1 MFKFTRSLAAAA
13 AATGVLALAGAS
25 TASAAEPTICIDTI
39 ENAVVGDVAVP
50 YNESCT
56 LKNVIVNGSVTAELD
71 ALGVTLSG
79 TVVTGGVAV
88 ESRRLDVRRTV
99 VAGGISASE
108 ASDGVSVTGSL
119 VGGDSR
125 FVNIAT
131 GLTLGST
138 DSAGA
143 GNVFGGDLEVTQPFG
158 SGLLGYNA
166 VSGDFVVRDARAS
179 TVIRRNAVRGA
190 LDCSGSS
197 PAPTGSGNLAGV
209 KLGQC
214 AAL

>member
-1 MFKFTRSLAAAA
+1 MIKFTRSLAAAA

-25 TASAAEPTICIDTI
+25 TASAAESTVCIDTI
-39 ENAVVGDVAVP
+39 ENVVVGDVTVP

-56 LKNVIVNGSVTAELD
+56 LRNVIVNGSVTAELD

-79 TVVTGGVAV
+79 AVVTGGVAV

-99 VAGGISASE
+99 VAGGIAAGE
-108 ASDGVSVTGSL
+108 ASDGVSVTSSL

-131 GLTLGST
+131 GLTLGGT

-158 SGLLGYNA
+158 SSLLGFNA
-166 VSGDFVVRDARAS
+166 VRGDLVVRDAWAP

-190 LDCSGSS
+190 LDCSGNA
-197 PAPTGSGNLAGV
+197 PAPTGSGNLASA

>member
-1 MFKFTRSLAAAA
+1 MINVTRSLAATAV
-13 AATGVLALAGAS
+13 ATGILAFAGAS
-25 TASAAEPTICIDTI
+25 TASAAEPTVCIDTI
-39 ENAVVGDVAVP
+39 ESAVVGDVTVP

-56 LKNVIVNGSVTAELD
+56 LKNVVVHGSVTAELD
-71 ALGVTLSG
+71 ALALTLSG
-79 TVVTGGVAV
+79 AVVTGDVTA

-99 VAGGISASE
+99 VAGGVSASE
-108 ASDGVSVTGSL
+108 ASEGAAVISSL

-131 GLTLGST
+131 GLTLGSG

-143 GNVFGGDLEVTQPFG
+143 GNVFGGNVEVTRSFG
-158 SGLLGYNA
+158 SSLLGFNA
-166 VSGDFVVRDARAS
+166 VRGNLVVQGARAPME
-179 TVIRRNAVRGA
+179 IRRNAVRGA
-190 LDCSGSS
+190 LDCSGSL
-197 PAPTGSGNLAGV
+197 PAPTGGSNLAGS